1 MHDRLR
7 LPELQTEIHC
17 SIQAEVML
25 TPSFDT
31 QQNEEF
37 VILNIHVPYVK
48 VLAAVKMIYAWAC
61 TNAFRW
67 ML

>member
-1 MHDRLR
+1 MHDQLR
-7 LPELQTEIHC
+7 LPDLQTEIHC
-17 SIQAEVML
+17 SVQAEVML

-48 VLAAVKMIYAWAC
+48 V
-61 TNAFRW
+61 
-67 ML
+67 